1 VSSFSQSPT
10 LGEII
15 KRAVREF
22 GFTIHTISDPEPG
35 RRRRKLK
42 FLRRGDPNDPN
53 VKIVDLPYAPET
65 ERLTRTVAR
74 GLCEKI
80 GIPKEDFGLD

>member
-1 VSSFSQSPT
+1 MSPFSQSPT

-15 KRAVREF
+15 QRAVRDF

-42 FLRRGDPNDPN
+42 FLRRGDANDPR
-53 VKIVDLPYAPET
+53 VKIVDLPYAPES
-65 ERLTRTVAR
+65 ERLTHTVAR

-80 GIPKEDFGLD
+80 GIPAEDFGLD